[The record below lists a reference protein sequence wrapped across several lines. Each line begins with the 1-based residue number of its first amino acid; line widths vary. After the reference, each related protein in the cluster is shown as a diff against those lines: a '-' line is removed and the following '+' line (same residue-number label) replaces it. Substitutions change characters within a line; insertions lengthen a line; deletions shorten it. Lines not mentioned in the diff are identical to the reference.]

1 MEEDDI
7 YDIEGYIC
15 RQLAYACITAWRL
28 ENEARCARIMGEFRP
43 MPTIFYP
50 LADRVLIKPEDMG
63 GEKRSPSGLVI
74 IPDLGKTRSNT
85 GFILA
90 IGPDCDG
97 IELGDKVL
105 FGKYAG
111 SDIELNGEAVVIC
124 RMDDILGVI
133 TEEPDEGSI
142 DESPDEPD
150 PPA

>member
-1 MEEDDI
+1 MKSNRLVVVP
-7 YDIEGYIC
+7 EGCSSIFPHELFERWIIKYPP
-15 RQLAYACITAWRL
+15 RAYWWRKGGAL
-28 ENEARCARIMGEFRP
+28 
-43 MPTIFYP
+43 PTIFYP

-111 SDIELNGEAVVIC
+111 SDIELNGEGVVIC

-133 TEEPDEGSI
+133 TEEPDEDSVN
-142 DESPDEPD
+142 ESSGEPD